1 MRDFKKVEI
10 GGEIYL
16 YPVPVIKNN
25 KYLIHCG
32 TETDADQIHS
42 DLMQKRITHPDEGHQ
57 DFFMARHHTDGKT
70 PIFVRENIHP
80 KNS

>member
-10 GGEIYL
+10 HGEIYL

-32 TETDADQIHS
+32 SEIKADLIITAVS
-42 DLMQKRITHPDEGHQ
+42 QKKIPHPDENNHSFVTKGY
-57 DFFMARHHTDGKT
+57 HTDGKT
-70 PIFVRENIHP
+70 PIFVHENFRP
-80 KNS
+80 KNK